1 MKRHATLTP
10 SAVSVVTVVVMCCP
24 LLTACQRADAPAAQ
38 GVIQTKYPG
47 QMTAGGG
54 SSGEVMARTARP
66 TTDATYAGGTPGIAG
81 GAGGNTGGA
90 ETGGTVQ
97 ESGQGPSR
105 GVTQPASAGRPG
117 ATLQPGDTG
126 GATAP
131 AATGPG
137 APASNA
143 APQGPATRRAE
154 DK

>member
-1 MKRHATLTP
+1 MKRHPISPCA
-10 SAVSVVTVVVMCCP
+10 AVAVLCA
-24 LLTACQRADAPAAQ
+24 LLTACQRDEAPAAH

-66 TTDATYAGGTPGIAG
+66 ETDATYAGGTPGIAG

-90 ETGGTVQ
+90 ETGGTVR
-97 ESGQGPSR
+97 ETGQGPSQ
-105 GVTQPASAGRPG
+105 GVSQPASAGRPG

-126 GATAP
+126 GAAAP
-131 AATGPG
+131 ADNTPL

-143 APQGPATRRAE
+143 APQGPAARQGVG
-154 DK
+154 K